1 MKAGSVVNASK
12 EHTMPALQEA
22 QLRHAEY
29 YTDVAARSQELYLR
43 GGKSASQGLTL
54 FDQERAQIDTG
65 WAWSRAHTL
74 VEPVMA
80 DPILR
85 SYAAATALIG
95 ALRYDPRTER
105 IPQLESVLAAVR
117 RLGDRQ
123 GEGATLGNLGNA
135 YNQLGELQRA
145 IGYHQQRLAVA
156 REIGD
161 HRGEGT
167 ALAGLGLAHYL
178 LGNVQVACEY
188 YKQRLAIASSMG
200 DRRGE
205 GAALAGLGLTSTA
218 LGDVRQALEYHE
230 QHLALAREIGDRQA
244 EAQALGNLGV
254 GYKKLGELTRAADY
268 YEQQIALA
276 HLVGDRR
283 SVAIGNWNLGLLLV
297 TQGELAR
304 ALPLLETYVAYE
316 EELNHPD
323 TREDASYVAEIR
335 ARLTAQHGL

>member
-1 MKAGSVVNASK
+1 
-12 EHTMPALQEA
+12 MPVLREA
-22 QLRHAEY
+22 QLRHAKHY
-29 YTDVAARSQELYLR
+29 AAVAARSQELYLR
-43 GGKSASQGLTL
+43 GGESVWQGQAL
-54 FDQERAQIDTG
+54 FDQERAQIDSG
-65 WAWSRAHTL
+65 WAWSRAQAL
-74 VEPVMA
+74 VEPVIA

-135 YNQLGELQRA
+135 YNQLGELERA
-145 IGYHQQRLAVA
+145 IDYHQQRLAVA
-156 REIGD
+156 QKIGD
-161 HRGEGT
+161 RRGEGT

-178 LGNVQVACEY
+178 LGQAQLAREY
-188 YKQRLAIASSMG
+188 YEQRLALARNMD

-218 LGDVRQALEYHE
+218 LGEIQRALEYHE
-230 QHLALAREIGDRQA
+230 QHLVLARAIGDHQA

-254 GYKKLGELTRAADY
+254 GYKKLGDLTRAVDY
-268 YEQQIALA
+268 YQQHIALA
-276 HLVGDRR
+276 SRIGDRR
-283 SVAIGNWNLGLLLV
+283 SVAIGRWNLGLLLV
-297 TQGELAR
+297 AQGELAR
-304 ALPLLETYVAYE
+304 ALPLLETRVAYE

-323 TREDASYVAEIR
+323 APEDASYVAEIR
-335 ARLTAQHGL
+335 DRLTAQNPESTRSSD